1 MTVTAIRNKENQEK
15 IHYSM
20 PLRHMIADALIYLK
34 EYNELSARNKREKNY
49 SSSGEFLSGLTKTD
63 RLHPV
68 IGLCIYYGEEE
79 WDGPTNLV
87 DMIQVTEDLKPMV
100 SDYKM
105 NLLQIRSS
113 EHFQFQNNDVQTV
126 FDMVRLIYEEDY
138 TNFNKRYKDKSIPA
152 ELGLTIGSIVNSQ
165 RIINQSLTMEERE
178 SEIDMCKALE
188 NLVNNSKLEEKKE
201 TVLRLSEMG
210 MPVEQI
216 AQAVK
221 IAVEDVQNWLQEGTP
236 Q

>member
-1 MTVTAIRNKENQEK
+1 
-15 IHYSM
+15 M
-20 PLRHMIADALIYLK
+20 PLRHIIADALIYLK
-34 EYNELSARNKREKNY
+34 EYNELSAKNKREKSY

-68 IGLCIYYGEEE
+68 IGLCIYYGEEKR
-79 WDGPTNLV
+79 DGPTNLV
-87 DMIQVTEDLKPMV
+87 HMIQVTDDLKPM
-100 SDYKM
+100 
-105 NLLQIRSS
+105 IRSS

-165 RIINQSLTMEERE
+165 RIINQSLTMEEKER
-178 SEIDMCKALE
+178 EIDMCKALE

-201 TVLRLSEMG
+201 TVLRLSDMG
-210 MPVEQI
+210 MPIEQI

-221 IAVEDVQNWLQEGTP
+221 IAVEDVQNWIQEST
-236 Q
+236 QQ